1 MSTFVD
7 ELTEE
12 RGGGGIDGQN
22 VVSYNNSSVSRYETT
37 SVSSEES
44 KTRTNLINNE
54 RGLPESSRGPAA
66 FNYFPSEICTAIRE
80 GLETDGA
87 TLARRWLPVDRG
99 TRKILPLRSIFR
111 RLSPIFNREISRDW
125 ITPAIGFTSRD
136 LSFGKSRET
145 KR

>member
-1 MSTFVD
+1 MHG
-7 ELTEE
+7 ELP
-12 RGGGGIDGQN
+12 
-22 VVSYNNSSVSRYETT
+22 RYE
-37 SVSSEES
+37 
-44 KTRTNLINNE
+44 K
-54 RGLPESSRGPAA
+54 
-66 FNYFPSEICTAIRE
+66 
-80 GLETDGA
+80 ETDGA

-125 ITPAIGFTSRD
+125 ITPAIGSTSRD